1 MSAPVT
7 AGLGPVPRA
16 MLVVMAGCLAFGAWQ
31 SRAPSVVAARSAN
44 GAPAACVMPGIGAAP
59 TPVQLASAPAMP
71 PFQLDHHRAT
81 PRAGFAV
88 EATVLGIERYRFGR
102 EAALSPLDLALG
114 WGPMADPA
122 VYEALDISQSGRWY
136 HYRWGPDGPPLPL
149 ETIIASSSNMH
160 MIPATPTVAKRL
172 ADLDE
177 GRRVRLSGWLV
188 DIETPEGY
196 RWSTSLRR
204 DDSGDGACEIVYVCE
219 VAALP

>member
-1 MSAPVT
+1 MSGLLP

-16 MLVVMAGCLAFGAWQ
+16 LLLVMAGCLAFGWWQ
-31 SRAPSVVAARSAN
+31 SRAPSVVPARQPD
-44 GAPAACVMPGIGAAP
+44 GAPAACVMPRIGAAP
-59 TPVQLASAPAMP
+59 TPVQLAAPAAMP
-71 PFQLDHHRAT
+71 PFQLGNHRTT

-88 EATVLGIERYRFGR
+88 EATVLGVEHYRFGR
-102 EAALSPLDLALG
+102 EAAVSPLDLALG

-122 VYEALDISQSGRWY
+122 VYGALDISQSGRWY

-149 ETIIASSSNMH
+149 ETIITSSSNMH
-160 MIPATPTVAKRL
+160 MIPATPAVAERL
-172 ADLDE
+172 ADLE
-177 GRRVRLSGWLV
+177 TGRRVRLTGWLV

>member
-1 MSAPVT
+1 MNGRFP
-7 AGLGPVPRA
+7 GDLGPVPRV
-16 MLVVMAGCLAFGAWQ
+16 LLILIAGCLAYGGWQ
-31 SRAPSVVAARSAN
+31 SRTPSVVPARDAN
-44 GAPAACVMPGIGAAP
+44 GAPAACVMPRIGAAP
-59 TPVQLASAPAMP
+59 SPVQLGSPPAMP
-71 PFQLDHHRAT
+71 PFHLDEHRAT

-102 EAALSPLDLALG
+102 EAAVSPLDLALG

-122 VYEALDISQSGRWY
+122 VYGALDISQSGRWY

-149 ETIIASSSNMH
+149 ETIITSSSNMH
-160 MIPATPTVAKRL
+160 MIPATPVVAERL

-177 GRRVRLSGWLV
+177 GRRVRLTGWLV

-219 VAALP
+219 VATLP